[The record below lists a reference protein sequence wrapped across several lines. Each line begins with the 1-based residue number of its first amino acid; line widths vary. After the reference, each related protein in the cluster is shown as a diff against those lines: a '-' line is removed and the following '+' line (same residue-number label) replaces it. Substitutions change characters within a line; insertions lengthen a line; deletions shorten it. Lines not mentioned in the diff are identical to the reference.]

1 MDILRK
7 YFYGQLM
14 PHEELQVQEWLAKH
28 GEEPQ
33 VRAQLDAIMKEVES
47 EDVALSSEAFADVCR
62 KLGLRVKR
70 SHGLNLK
77 NIARWAMSIAACMI
91 LPFLGAVAYK
101 YLVPEEEAQWLEM
114 KVPHG
119 QKSELILADGTC
131 LHLNAGSRITY
142 PSEFIGKER
151 RIFVDGEVF
160 AEVAKDPE
168 KPFIIA
174 SGDVDVKV
182 LGTTFNFKAYDNT
195 ECVEL
200 LLLEGKVQMDIDAQ
214 NRTKQLMVHQGEM
227 VQYDRKNGEIDLK
240 DFNPLRYK
248 GFHDDG
254 SIHFFNL
261 RLSDIAS
268 DLERLFGV
276 KVVLLDEKLA
286 DTRYFAWFSN
296 NETLDQILD
305 GINVDGRMKFR
316 KKDNVIYISKK

>member
-62 KLGLRVKR
+62 KLGLRVNR

-182 LGTTFNFKAYDNT
+182 LGTTFNFKSYDNT

-200 LLLEGKVQMDIDAQ
+200 LLLEGKVQMNIDAQ

-248 GFHDDG
+248 GFHDNG

-261 RLSDIAS
+261 RLSDITS
-268 DLERLFGV
+268 DLERLFGS
-276 KVVLLDEKLA
+276 KIVLLDESLA
-286 DTRYFAWFSN
+286 DTRYFAWFTN
-296 NETLDQILD
+296 NEDLDQILQ
-305 GINVDGRMKFR
+305 GINVDGKMKFTR
-316 KKDNVIYISKK
+316 RDGVIYISK

>member
-14 PHEELQVQEWLAKH
+14 PHEELQVQEWLARH
-28 GEEPQ
+28 GDEPQ
-33 VRAQLDAIMKEVES
+33 VRAQIDAIMKEVES
-47 EDVALSSEAFADVCR
+47 EDMALSSEAFADVCK
-62 KLGLRVKR
+62 KLGLRMKR
-70 SHGLNLK
+70 SRGLNLK
-77 NIARWAMSIAACMI
+77 NIAYRAMSIAVCMI

-101 YLVPEEEAQWLEM
+101 YLVPAEDVPWLEM

-119 QKSELILADGTC
+119 QTYELVLADGTC
-131 LHLNAGSRITY
+131 LHLNAGSRVTY

-200 LLLEGKVQMDIDAQ
+200 LLLEGMVRMDIDAQ

-248 GFHDDG
+248 GFHDNG

-261 RLSDIAS
+261 RLSDITS
-268 DLERLFGV
+268 DLERLFGS
-276 KVVLLDEKLA
+276 KIVLLDESLA
-286 DTRYFAWFSN
+286 DTRYFAWFTN
-296 NETLDQILD
+296 NEDLDQILQ
-305 GINVDGRMKFR
+305 GINVDGKMKFTR
-316 KKDNVIYISKK
+316 RDGVIYISY

>member
-14 PHEELQVQEWLAKH
+14 PQEELQVQEWLAKH

-70 SHGLNLK
+70 SRGLNLK

-182 LGTTFNFKAYDNT
+182 LGTTFNFKAYDNA

-214 NRTKQLMVHQGEM
+214 SRTKQLMVHQGEM

-248 GFHDDG
+248 GFHDNG

-261 RLSDIAS
+261 RLSDITS
-268 DLERLFGV
+268 DLERLFGS
-276 KVVLLDEKLA
+276 KIVLLDESLA
-286 DTRYFAWFSN
+286 DTRYFAWFTN
-296 NETLDQILD
+296 NEDLDQILQ
-305 GINVDGRMKFR
+305 GINVDGKMKFTR
-316 KKDNVIYISKK
+316 RDGVIYISK

>member
-62 KLGLRVKR
+62 KLGLRVNR

-182 LGTTFNFKAYDNT
+182 LGTTFNFKSYDNT

-200 LLLEGKVQMDIDAQ
+200 LLLEGKVQMNIDAQ

-240 DFNPLRYK
+240 NFNPLRYK
-248 GFHDDG
+248 GFHDNG

-261 RLSDIAS
+261 RLSDITS
-268 DLERLFGV
+268 DLERLFGS
-276 KVVLLDEKLA
+276 KIVLLDESLA
-286 DTRYFAWFSN
+286 DTRYFAWFTN
-296 NETLDQILD
+296 NEDLDQILQ
-305 GINVDGRMKFR
+305 GINVDGKMKFTR
-316 KKDNVIYISKK
+316 RDGVIYISK

>member
-70 SHGLNLK
+70 SRGLNLK

-182 LGTTFNFKAYDNT
+182 LGTTFNFKSYDNT

-200 LLLEGKVQMDIDAQ
+200 LLLEGKVQMNIDAQ

-248 GFHDDG
+248 GFHDNG

-261 RLSDIAS
+261 RLSDITS
-268 DLERLFGV
+268 DLERLFGS
-276 KVVLLDEKLA
+276 KIVLLDESLA
-286 DTRYFAWFSN
+286 DTRYFAWFTN
-296 NETLDQILD
+296 NEDLDQILQ
-305 GINVDGRMKFR
+305 GINVDGKMKFTR
-316 KKDNVIYISKK
+316 RDGVIYISK

>member
-14 PHEELQVQEWLAKH
+14 PHEELHVQEWLAKH

-47 EDVALSSEAFADVCR
+47 EDMALSSAAFADVCR
-62 KLGLRVKR
+62 KLGLRMKKSR
-70 SHGLNLK
+70 GLNLK

-131 LHLNAGSRITY
+131 LHLNAGSRVTY

-168 KPFIIA
+168 NPFIIA

-248 GFHDDG
+248 GFHDNG

-261 RLSDIAS
+261 RLSDITS
-268 DLERLFGV
+268 DLERLFGS
-276 KVVLLDEKLA
+276 KIVLLDESLA
-286 DTRYFAWFSN
+286 DTRYFAWFTN
-296 NETLDQILD
+296 NEDLDQILQ
-305 GINVDGRMKFR
+305 GINVDGKMKFTR
-316 KKDNVIYISKK
+316 RDGVIYISK

>member
-70 SHGLNLK
+70 SRGLNLK

-101 YLVPEEEAQWLEM
+101 YLVPEEEVQWLEM

-182 LGTTFNFKAYDNT
+182 LGTTFNFKSYDNT

-200 LLLEGKVQMDIDAQ
+200 LLLEGKVQMNIDAQ

-248 GFHDDG
+248 GFHDNG

-261 RLSDIAS
+261 RLSDITS
-268 DLERLFGV
+268 DLERLFGS
-276 KVVLLDEKLA
+276 KIVLLDESLA
-286 DTRYFAWFSN
+286 DTRYFAWFTN
-296 NETLDQILD
+296 NEDLDQILQ
-305 GINVDGRMKFR
+305 GINVDGKMKFTR
-316 KKDNVIYISKK
+316 RDGVIYISK

>member
-70 SHGLNLK
+70 SRGLNLK

-182 LGTTFNFKAYDNT
+182 LGTTFNFKSYDNT

-200 LLLEGKVQMDIDAQ
+200 LLLEGKVQMNIDAQ

-240 DFNPLRYK
+240 NFNPLRYK
-248 GFHDDG
+248 GFHDNG

-261 RLSDIAS
+261 RLSDITS
-268 DLERLFGV
+268 DLERLFGS
-276 KVVLLDEKLA
+276 KIVLLDESLA
-286 DTRYFAWFSN
+286 DTRYFAWFTN
-296 NETLDQILD
+296 NEDLDQILQ
-305 GINVDGRMKFR
+305 GINVDGKMKFTR
-316 KKDNVIYISKK
+316 RDGVIYISK

>member
-14 PHEELQVQEWLAKH
+14 PHEELLVQEWLAEH
-28 GEEPQ
+28 GDEPQ

-47 EDVALSSEAFADVCR
+47 EDMALSSEAFADVCR
-62 KLGLRVKR
+62 KLGLRVKKSR
-70 SHGLNLK
+70 GQNLK
-77 NIARWAMSIAACMI
+77 NIVCRAMSIAACMI

-101 YLVPEEEAQWLEM
+101 YLVPVEEAQWLEM

-182 LGTTFNFKAYDNT
+182 LGTTFNFKAYDNA

-248 GFHDDG
+248 GFHDNG

-261 RLSDIAS
+261 RLSDITS
-268 DLERLFGV
+268 DLERLFGS
-276 KVVLLDEKLA
+276 KIVLLDESLA
-286 DTRYFAWFSN
+286 DTRYFAWFTN
-296 NETLDQILD
+296 NEDLDQILQ
-305 GINVDGRMKFR
+305 GINVDGKMKFTR
-316 KKDNVIYISKK
+316 RDGVIYISK

>member
-1 MDILRK
+1 
-7 YFYGQLM
+7 
-14 PHEELQVQEWLAKH
+14 
-28 GEEPQ
+28 
-33 VRAQLDAIMKEVES
+33 MKEVES

-70 SHGLNLK
+70 SRGLNLK

-182 LGTTFNFKAYDNT
+182 LGTTFNFKAYDNA

-200 LLLEGKVQMDIDAQ
+200 LLLEGKVQMNIDAQ

-248 GFHDDG
+248 GFHDNG

-261 RLSDIAS
+261 RLSDITS
-268 DLERLFGV
+268 DLERLFGS
-276 KVVLLDEKLA
+276 KIVLLDESLA
-286 DTRYFAWFSN
+286 DTRYFAWFTN
-296 NETLDQILD
+296 NEDLDQILQ
-305 GINVDGRMKFR
+305 GINVDGKMKFTR
-316 KKDNVIYISKK
+316 RDGVIYISK

>member
-47 EDVALSSEAFADVCR
+47 EDMALSSAAFADVCR
-62 KLGLRVKR
+62 KLGLRMKKSR
-70 SHGLNLK
+70 GLNLK

-131 LHLNAGSRITY
+131 LHLNAGSRVTY

-182 LGTTFNFKAYDNT
+182 LGTTFNFKSYDNT

-200 LLLEGKVQMDIDAQ
+200 LLLEGKVQMNIDAQ

-248 GFHDDG
+248 GFHDNG

-261 RLSDIAS
+261 RLSDITS
-268 DLERLFGV
+268 DLERLFGS
-276 KVVLLDEKLA
+276 KIVLLDESLA
-286 DTRYFAWFSN
+286 DTRYFAWFTN
-296 NETLDQILD
+296 NEDLDQILQ
-305 GINVDGRMKFR
+305 GINVDGKMKFTR
-316 KKDNVIYISKK
+316 RDGVIYISK

>member
-7 YFYGQLM
+7 YFYGQIM

-62 KLGLRVKR
+62 KLGLRVNR

-182 LGTTFNFKAYDNT
+182 LGTTFNFKSYDNT

-200 LLLEGKVQMDIDAQ
+200 LLLEGKVQMNIDAQ

-248 GFHDDG
+248 GFHDNG

-261 RLSDIAS
+261 RLSDITS
-268 DLERLFGV
+268 DLERLFGS
-276 KVVLLDEKLA
+276 KIVLLDESLA
-286 DTRYFAWFSN
+286 DTRYFAWFTN
-296 NETLDQILD
+296 NEDLDQILQ
-305 GINVDGRMKFR
+305 GINVDGKMKFTR
-316 KKDNVIYISKK
+316 RDGVIYISK

>member
-70 SHGLNLK
+70 SRGLNLK

-114 KVPHG
+114 MVPHG

-182 LGTTFNFKAYDNT
+182 LGTTFNFKSYDNT

-200 LLLEGKVQMDIDAQ
+200 LLLEGKVQMNIDAQ

-248 GFHDDG
+248 GFHDNG

-261 RLSDIAS
+261 RLSDITS
-268 DLERLFGV
+268 DLERLFGS
-276 KVVLLDEKLA
+276 KIVLLDESLA
-286 DTRYFAWFSN
+286 DTRYFAWFTN
-296 NETLDQILD
+296 NEDLDQILQ
-305 GINVDGRMKFR
+305 GINVDGKMKFTR
-316 KKDNVIYISKK
+316 RDGVIYISK

>member
-14 PHEELQVQEWLAKH
+14 PHEELHVQEWLAKH

-47 EDVALSSEAFADVCR
+47 EDMALSSAAFADVCR
-62 KLGLRVKR
+62 KLGLRMKKSR
-70 SHGLNLK
+70 GLNLK

-131 LHLNAGSRITY
+131 LHLNAGSRVTY

-248 GFHDDG
+248 GFHDNG

-261 RLSDIAS
+261 RLSDITS
-268 DLERLFGV
+268 DLERLFGS
-276 KVVLLDEKLA
+276 KIVLLDESLA
-286 DTRYFAWFSN
+286 DTRYFAWFTN
-296 NETLDQILD
+296 NEDLDQILQ
-305 GINVDGRMKFR
+305 GINVDGKMKFTR
-316 KKDNVIYISKK
+316 RDGVIYISK

>member
-14 PHEELQVQEWLAKH
+14 PQEELQVQEWLAKH

-70 SHGLNLK
+70 SRGLNLK

-114 KVPHG
+114 KVPYG
-119 QKSELILADGTC
+119 QKSELVLADGTC

-160 AEVAKDPE
+160 AEVAKNPE

-182 LGTTFNFKAYDNT
+182 LGTTFNFKAYDNA

-200 LLLEGKVQMDIDAQ
+200 LLLEGKVQMNIDAQ

-248 GFHDDG
+248 GFHDNG

-261 RLSDIAS
+261 RLSDITS
-268 DLERLFGV
+268 DLERLFGS
-276 KVVLLDEKLA
+276 KIVLLDESLA
-286 DTRYFAWFSN
+286 DTRYFAWFTN
-296 NETLDQILD
+296 NEDLDQILQ
-305 GINVDGRMKFR
+305 GINVDGKMKFTR
-316 KKDNVIYISKK
+316 RDGVIYISK

>member
-195 ECVEL
+195 KCVEL
-200 LLLEGKVQMDIDAQ
+200 ILLEGSVQVGIDA
-214 NRTKQLMVHQGEM
+214 NSRTKQIQLHPGEM
-227 VQYDRKNGEIDLK
+227 IQYDRKSGEIEMK
-240 DFNPLRYK
+240 DFPPHLYK
-248 GFHDDG
+248 GFHDEG
-254 SIHFFNL
+254 AIHFFNL
-261 RLSDIAS
+261 RLCDIAS
-268 DLERLFGV
+268 DLERLFEV
-276 KVVLLDEKLA
+276 KVVILDENLA
-286 DTRYFAWFSN
+286 ESRYFAWFSN
-296 NETLDQILD
+296 NETLEQILD
-305 GINVDGRMKFR
+305 GINIDGKMKLSR
-316 KKDNVIYISKK
+316 KDEVIYISRK

>member
-47 EDVALSSEAFADVCR
+47 EDMALSSAAFADVCR
-62 KLGLRVKR
+62 KLGLRMKKSR
-70 SHGLNLK
+70 GLNLK

-131 LHLNAGSRITY
+131 LHLNAGSRVTY

-248 GFHDDG
+248 GFHDNG

-261 RLSDIAS
+261 RLSDITS
-268 DLERLFGV
+268 DLERLFGS
-276 KVVLLDEKLA
+276 KIVLLDESLA
-286 DTRYFAWFSN
+286 DTRYFAWFTN
-296 NETLDQILD
+296 NEDLDQILQ
-305 GINVDGRMKFR
+305 GINVDGKMKFTR
-316 KKDNVIYISKK
+316 RDGVIYISK

>member
-47 EDVALSSEAFADVCR
+47 EDMALSSAAFADVCR
-62 KLGLRVKR
+62 KLGLRMKKSR
-70 SHGLNLK
+70 GLNLK

-131 LHLNAGSRITY
+131 LHLNAGSRVTY

-182 LGTTFNFKAYDNT
+182 LGTTFN
-195 ECVEL
+195 
-200 LLLEGKVQMDIDAQ
+200 
-214 NRTKQLMVHQGEM
+214 QLCLSLPLSLRIHSFTYKFEAK
-227 VQYDRKNGEIDLK
+227 RKI
-240 DFNPLRYK
+240 
-248 GFHDDG
+248 
-254 SIHFFNL
+254 
-261 RLSDIAS
+261 
-268 DLERLFGV
+268 
-276 KVVLLDEKLA
+276 
-286 DTRYFAWFSN
+286 
-296 NETLDQILD
+296 
-305 GINVDGRMKFR
+305 
-316 KKDNVIYISKK
+316 

>member
-14 PHEELQVQEWLAKH
+14 PQEELQVQKWLAEH
-28 GEEPQ
+28 GDEPQ
-33 VRAQLDAIMKEVES
+33 VRSQLDAIMKEVES
-47 EDVALSSEAFADVCR
+47 ESVALSSESFADVCR

-70 SHGLNLK
+70 SRALNLK
-77 NIARWAMSIAACMI
+77 NIARWAMYFAACLI

-114 KVPHG
+114 KVPYG
-119 QKSELILADGTC
+119 QKSELVLADGTC

-182 LGTTFNFKAYDNT
+182 LGTTFNFKAYDNA

-248 GFHDDG
+248 GFHDNG

-261 RLSDIAS
+261 RLSDITS
-268 DLERLFGV
+268 DLERLFGS
-276 KVVLLDEKLA
+276 KIVLLDESLA
-286 DTRYFAWFSN
+286 DTRYFAWFTN
-296 NETLDQILD
+296 NEDLDQILQ
-305 GINVDGRMKFR
+305 GINVDGKMKFTR
-316 KKDNVIYISKK
+316 RDGVIYISK